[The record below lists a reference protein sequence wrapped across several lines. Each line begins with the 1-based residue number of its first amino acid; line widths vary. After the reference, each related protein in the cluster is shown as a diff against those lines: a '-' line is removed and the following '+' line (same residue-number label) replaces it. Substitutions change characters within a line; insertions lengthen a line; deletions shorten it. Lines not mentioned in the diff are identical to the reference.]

1 MTEIADAFGGV
12 AKQYD
17 QARSALIPDY
27 DHLYGNAVAAL
38 SDHLDAGGHVLDIG
52 TGTGAFAS
60 ELANAEPKCTFLLSD
75 ISHGMLNE
83 ARKKF
88 DGDAR
93 FDFMHGDITGVELPG
108 PFDAVKSSFVIHHFS
123 HEDKANV
130 FSSVAQALKPGG
142 LFVNIDQF
150 TTGHDH
156 HDAQL
161 RADWERD
168 VRKVG
173 IDEGDLTAAID
184 RMDAFDQNA
193 SIDDQ
198 LTWMLEGGFKSA
210 EITYKNYF
218 WGVFV
223 ART

>member
-1 MTEIADAFGGV
+1 MTDIANAFGGV
-12 AKQYD
+12 AKRYD
-17 QARSALIPDY
+17 QVRSALIPDY
-27 DHLYGNAVAAL
+27 DQIYGHAVVHL
-38 SDHLDAGGHVLDIG
+38 SDHLDEGGHVFEIG

-60 ELANAEPKCTFLLSD
+60 ELVNAAPKCTFLLSD
-75 ISHGMLNE
+75 ISHDMLNE

-88 DGDAR
+88 DGDNR
-93 FDFMHGDITGVELPG
+93 FDFLHADITGVELPG

-123 HEDKANV
+123 HEDKADV
-130 FSSVAQALKPGG
+130 FATVAKALKPGG

-150 TTGHDH
+150 TTGNDD

-161 RADWERD
+161 RADWESD

-173 IDEGDLTAAID
+173 VNEADLTAAID
-184 RMDAFDQNA
+184 RMDEFDRNA
-193 SIDDQ
+193 TVDDQ
-198 LTWMLEGGFKSA
+198 ISWMLEGGFKSA
-210 EITYKNYF
+210 ELTYKNYF